1 MICRRCQE
9 FCVMVYELT
18 CMIIF
23 LSQYSYRKHFLVHN
37 TWALGTMVLKRLHPQ
52 ITDIL
57 ASKHGIHEELQPVF
71 YRLLRKGETFYSKE
85 YRRTKKRNSYTIA
98 FHSGDVISYGYIMYF
113 VNINSIKLPFAVV
126 QRLVPVRVD
135 KFHPVTSVQLQQ
147 VEIVHVNN
155 IIEKCV
161 CMHLRNSTYL
171 ATFPSHLN
179 VD

>member
-1 MICRRCQE
+1 MKN
-9 FCVMVYELT
+9 Y
-18 CMIIF
+18 
-23 LSQYSYRKHFLVHN
+23 SQFSIACSGKEKHSTQKN
-37 TWALGTMVLKRLHPQ
+37 T
-52 ITDIL
+52 
-57 ASKHGIHEELQPVF
+57 EEP
-71 YRLLRKGETFYSKE
+71 
-85 YRRTKKRNSYTIA
+85 KKRNSYTIA

-126 QRLVPVRVD
+126 QRLVPVRVE
-135 KFHPVTSVQLQQ
+135 KFHPVTSVLSVTELQQ